1 MRVVVLSST
10 SFGYE
15 CIKRGVLTTP
25 AVQLAGIL
33 TTPSSIK
40 FSKSGSPM
48 SISKHSTFEDLGA
61 LAGCEVV
68 ELAGD
73 ITESIYRPHLDR
85 WCPDLILVLGWYYML
100 PRKVREKAALGCMGV
115 HASLLPMY
123 RGWAPIS
130 WAIINGETETGVT
143 LFHLEDEVDSGDVVA
158 QESFAIDREDTCATV
173 YEKAVEASIRILRE
187 LLPQIAV
194 DKAPRIVQNAGDAS
208 YFPRRRPEDG
218 LIDWSKT
225 PEQIRNFIR
234 AQTKPYPGAFSH
246 IGGKKVTIWDADISF
261 ANH

>member
-85 WCPDLILVLGWYYML
+85 WRPDLILVLGWYYML

-173 YEKAVEASIRILRE
+173 YEKAGRGFHSYTTRTLASNRRGQGPANRPE
-187 LLPQIAV
+187 RRRCQLLPQTQARRWPDRLV
-194 DKAPRIVQNAGDAS
+194 KNPRTDSQLHTCPDQTLS
-208 YFPRRRPEDG
+208 PER
-218 LIDWSKT
+218 L
-225 PEQIRNFIR
+225 
-234 AQTKPYPGAFSH
+234 
-246 IGGKKVTIWDADISF
+246 VTSA
-261 ANH
+261 ARK